1 MQKGQTAN
9 ARENKKMRH
18 LTFKTSLLSHLK
30 FRTSPAETR
39 STERGASRYHAV
51 PNVFARRNLWLFS
64 DKEVGRTP
72 CERQCVKETQNTVI
86 KLKHSLSGEVPREGG
101 RECSAKTQHVG
112 EVEMV
117 LSLWITSLYLWAVS
131 KTRKQFHLPFLLA
144 LQTWHSYRR
153 SFLHRRLHLT
163 VFAGCVNIDWLDPQK
178 SFRHFLNFV

>member
-1 MQKGQTAN
+1 MGEKMSEGWSAVKKKEEKKMQKGQTAN
-9 ARENKKMRH
+9 AREHKKMRH

-86 KLKHSLSGEVPREGG
+86 KLKHSLSGEVPREDGEIVQQRLSMSG
-101 RECSAKTQHVG
+101 RSR
-112 EVEMV
+112 
-117 LSLWITSLYLWAVS
+117 W
-131 KTRKQFHLPFLLA
+131 F
-144 LQTWHSYRR
+144 
-153 SFLHRRLHLT
+153 
-163 VFAGCVNIDWLDPQK
+163 
-178 SFRHFLNFV
+178 

>member
-1 MQKGQTAN
+1 MKCSKKKKKEKKMQKGQTAN

-72 CERQCVKETQNTVI
+72 CERQCVKEGREKKKKKSSPSGVRKTQNTVI
-86 KLKHSLSGEVPREGG
+86 KLKHSLSGEVPREEGEIVQQRLSMSG
-101 RECSAKTQHVG
+101 RSR
-112 EVEMV
+112 
-117 LSLWITSLYLWAVS
+117 W
-131 KTRKQFHLPFLLA
+131 F
-144 LQTWHSYRR
+144 
-153 SFLHRRLHLT
+153 
-163 VFAGCVNIDWLDPQK
+163 
-178 SFRHFLNFV
+178 

>member
-1 MQKGQTAN
+1 MKCSKKKKKEKKMQKGQTAN

-86 KLKHSLSGEVPREGG
+86 KLKHSLSGEVPREEGEIVQQRLSMSG
-101 RECSAKTQHVG
+101 RSR
-112 EVEMV
+112 
-117 LSLWITSLYLWAVS
+117 W
-131 KTRKQFHLPFLLA
+131 F
-144 LQTWHSYRR
+144 
-153 SFLHRRLHLT
+153 
-163 VFAGCVNIDWLDPQK
+163 
-178 SFRHFLNFV
+178 